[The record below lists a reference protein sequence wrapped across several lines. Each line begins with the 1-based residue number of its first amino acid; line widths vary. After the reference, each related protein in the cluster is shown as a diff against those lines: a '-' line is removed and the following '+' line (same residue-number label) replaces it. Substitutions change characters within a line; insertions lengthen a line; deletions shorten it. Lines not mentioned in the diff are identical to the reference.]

1 MMDRYVLDEALK
13 ALKSLRK
20 SLVALAEETPAVK
33 DKWNWQ
39 VVCAY
44 SRELGARLS
53 ELVDAN
59 AQPEDPLDGIDP
71 EEARERMREVQW
83 MTR

>member
-1 MMDRYVLDEALK
+1 MDRYTLNEAVK

-44 SRELGARLS
+44 SRELGTRLA
-53 ELVDAN
+53 ELSDAN
-59 AQPEDPLDGIDP
+59 AAPEDPLDGIDP
-71 EEARERMREVQW
+71 EEARERLREVQW